1 MTTAEN
7 AGYHIL
13 TSPTAEDIE
22 RPSEVDAGFVLQIFD
37 KEVENVL
44 KIARSPGHPSQ
55 HLVPAEP
62 FFRCKYIL

>member
-1 MTTAEN
+1 MSVV
-7 AGYHIL
+7 
-13 TSPTAEDIE
+13 SPIAEDIAC
-22 RPSEVDAGFVLQIFD
+22 PSKGDAGFVLQIFD

-62 FFRCKYIL
+62 FFRCKQHTSYIQWKPS